1 MSYTI
6 SYTVGSSSEEDSGE
20 GSGADTGDEPEE
32 EEEQDDGD
40 DDDEDEG
47 TSFLIS
53 GKSVEEV
60 HAIILFSIH
69 MWACCD
75 HPQACQTEQGLSDVA
90 AAAEQLQPK
99 GITLSTT
106 KVTAWY

>member
-1 MSYTI
+1 MITS
-6 SYTVGSSSEEDSGE
+6 TVGSSEEDSGE
-20 GSGADTGDEPEE
+20 ESGVETGDEPEE
-32 EEEQDDGD
+32 EEEQ
-40 DDDEDEG
+40 EDNEG

-60 HAIILFSIH
+60 RISLLPYYIFILIFPH
-69 MWACCD
+69 
-75 HPQACQTEQGLSDVA
+75 ACQTEQGLSDVA

-106 KVTAWY
+106 KVLIW

>member
-1 MSYTI
+1 MANVT
-6 SYTVGSSSEEDSGE
+6 TVGSSSGEDSGE
-20 GSGADTGDEPEE
+20 ESGAESGDEPEE
-32 EEEQDDGD
+32 EEEQEA
-40 DDDEDEG
+40 DER

-60 HAIILFSIH
+60 RHQHLPTCLYVLIVT
-69 MWACCD
+69 
-75 HPQACQTEQGLSDVA
+75 QACQTEQGLSDVA

-106 KVTAWY
+106 KVTVTLSHLVYL